1 MLRSFVIS
9 SVITGVKSDAEFK
22 NDIFTKLSKRLEVVL
37 VNFNGKRVGFRKIFV
52 LPALVML
59 GIIPGVKNDA
69 EFKNDICRIVFQRL
83 GAVLVNFNVNGV
95 VFRKIF
101 VLPA

>member
-1 MLRSFVIS
+1 
-9 SVITGVKSDAEFK
+9 
-22 NDIFTKLSKRLEVVL
+22 
-37 VNFNGKRVGFRKIFV
+37 
-52 LPALVML
+52 ML

-69 EFKNDICRIVFQRL
+69 EFKNDISRRVSQRL
-83 GAVLVNFNVNGV
+83 GGILVNVNVNEV

>member
-1 MLRSFVIS
+1 
-9 SVITGVKSDAEFK
+9 
-22 NDIFTKLSKRLEVVL
+22 
-37 VNFNGKRVGFRKIFV
+37 
-52 LPALVML
+52 ML

-69 EFKNDICRIVFQRL
+69 EFKNDVCRIVSQRL